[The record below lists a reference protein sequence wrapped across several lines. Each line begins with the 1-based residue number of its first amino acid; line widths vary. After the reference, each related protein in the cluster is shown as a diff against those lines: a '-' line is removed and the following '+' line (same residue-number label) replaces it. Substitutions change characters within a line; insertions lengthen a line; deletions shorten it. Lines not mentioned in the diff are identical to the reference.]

1 MRFTAAPPEERANRS
16 APPSLVRKHSKKNRA
31 HDFEV
36 SDPSA
41 LCRPIPSDNVGKENP
56 DMVTLIKAGVVLL
69 GVKLIL
75 AAFWSLVA
83 ATAALQ
89 IGG

>member
-1 MRFTAAPPEERANRS
+1 
-16 APPSLVRKHSKKNRA
+16 
-31 HDFEV
+31 
-36 SDPSA
+36 
-41 LCRPIPSDNVGKENP
+41 
-56 DMVTLIKAGVVLL
+56 MVTLIKAGVVLL